1 MSKTPR
7 TPTILMEAT
16 IRKNLLK
23 IQSILTMVKKL
34 LVTQVTLVLTL
45 QTLRPSLSPSQP
57 IPSLKQMSQSLQ

>member
-1 MSKTPR
+1 
-7 TPTILMEAT
+7 MEAT

-45 QTLRPSLSPSQP
+45 QTLRSSLSPSQP
-57 IPSLKQMSQSLQ
+57 IPSLKQMSQRLQ